1 MAAEELLKEIKRVI
15 REEMPFG
22 EAISDI
28 DFEGPKVVIYCHN
41 LDLLMQNGDVI
52 KELAR
57 RIRKRITLRPDPSI
71 LTEEEDAEKEIR
83 KIVPPEAGI
92 TNVTF
97 SPDVGEVTI
106 EAQKPGIAIGKG
118 GTLLR
123 EMMQKVCW
131 TPRVVRAPP
140 IQSDIVRNIRRS
152 VIKASSERREIMRKI
167 GRRIHRELR
176 AKGDWVRIST
186 LGGSREVGRSA
197 FLLQTPES
205 RILFD
210 CGVNVASD
218 ERAFPHLEAPEL
230 RLSELDAV
238 IISHAHLD
246 HMGFVPYLFKYGF
259 EGPVYCTPP
268 TRDLAV
274 LLQLDYVDIAECED
288 KPMPYNKKDIRT
300 FVQHTIPIDYGDVTD
315 ISPDVRITLHNAGH
329 ILGSAIVH
337 AHIGEGLYNMAY
349 TGDLKFDRTRL
360 FSPSVHAFPR
370 LETLIIDSTYGGA
383 EDIQPFR
390 ADAEKE
396 LIRVITETIKRGGK
410 VVVPVF
416 AVGRAQ
422 EMMVLLEDC
431 RRKGMLD
438 GVSVY
443 LEGMIWEAT
452 AIHTAYP
459 EYLSPDLREQIFHQ
473 DRNPFLSDTF
483 IRVTSLDQRAQVI
496 EGEPAVILSTAG
508 MMAGGPVMEYF
519 KALAPDPRN
528 SLVFVG
534 YQCEGSLGR
543 RIQKGWRAV
552 PLRRAEGR
560 TEEVKVN
567 MEVRTIEGFS
577 GHSDR
582 AQLLNYIRR
591 VSPKPGRVICCHGDD
606 NKCIDLASA
615 IHKLFR
621 VETRAPSNLE
631 TIRLH

>member
-1 MAAEELLKEIKRVI
+1 MAAEELLKEIKRVV
-15 REEMPFG
+15 RDETPFG
-22 EAISDI
+22 KTISDI
-28 DFEGPKVVIYCHN
+28 DFEGPKVVIYCRN
-41 LDLLMQNGDVI
+41 MDLLTQDGDVI

-57 RIRKRITLRPDPSI
+57 KIRKRITLRPDPSI
-71 LTEEEDAEKEIR
+71 LTEEKDAEKEIR
-83 KIVPPEAGI
+83 EIVPPEAGI
-92 TNVTF
+92 TNVIF
-97 SPDVGEVTI
+97 IPDVGEVTI

-123 EMMQKVCW
+123 EIMRKVCW
-131 TPRVVRAPP
+131 TPRIVRAPP

-152 VIKASSERREIMRKI
+152 VIKASAERRAIMRKI
-167 GRRIHRELR
+167 GRRIHRESR
-176 AKGDWVRIST
+176 AKGEWVRIST

-205 RILFD
+205 RILLD
-210 CGVNVASD
+210 CGVNVASED
-218 ERAFPHLEAPEL
+218 RAFPHLEAPEI

-246 HMGFVPYLFKYGF
+246 HMGFVPYIFKYGF

-288 KPMPYNKKDIRT
+288 KPVPYSKKDIRT

-329 ILGSAIVH
+329 ILGSAVVH

-396 LIRVITETIKRGGK
+396 LIHVIRETIKRGGK

-431 RRKGMLD
+431 RRKGVLD
-438 GVSVY
+438 EVPVY

-459 EYLSPDLREQIFHQ
+459 EYLAPDLREQIFHQ
-473 DRNPFLSDTF
+473 DRNPFLSDMFT
-483 IRVTSLDQRAQVI
+483 RVTSLDQRNQVI
-496 EGEPAVILSTAG
+496 GGEPAVILSTAG
-508 MMAGGPVMEYF
+508 MMSGGPVMEYF

-543 RIQKGWRAV
+543 RIQKGWREV

-567 MEVRTIEGFS
+567 IEIRTIEGFS

-591 VSPKPGRVICCHGDD
+591 VSPKPNRVICCHGDD
-606 NKCIDLASA
+606 NKCVDLASA

-621 VETRAPSNLE
+621 METKAPLNLE
-631 TIRLH
+631 TLRLH